1 MRKYLIIIIFLIILC
16 GCHNNK
22 ELEQKMKLATDSYY
36 NNYISGKVKGL
47 DTLEITLGD
56 LRSLK
61 DSAIDL
67 SALNKC
73 DDSTSIVATIENNKI
88 VDYQININLK

>member
-1 MRKYLIIIIFLIILC
+1 MKKNLIIIVILIILC

-22 ELEQKMKLATDSYY
+22 KMEHKMKLATDSYY

-61 DSAIDL
+61 ASTIDL

-73 DDSTSIVATIENNKI
+73 DDSTSVVATIENNKI